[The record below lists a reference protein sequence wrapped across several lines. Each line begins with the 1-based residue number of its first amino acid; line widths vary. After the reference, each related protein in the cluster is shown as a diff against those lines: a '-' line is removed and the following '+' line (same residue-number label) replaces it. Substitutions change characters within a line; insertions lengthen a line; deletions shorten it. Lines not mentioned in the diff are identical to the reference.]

1 MHVNEFLNVMCTFND
16 RAKIVFIWFIVI
28 LVNEKIKK
36 HKRIRALEIIRIF
49 LLQKYMN
56 EYKRM

>member
-1 MHVNEFLNVMCTFND
+1 MNFLNVMCTFND
-16 RAKIVFIWFIVI
+16 RSKIVFMWFIAI

-49 LLQKYMN
+49 LSQKYMN